1 MINIDKYIYELEEK
15 WGKFIKRNSYFEQG
29 EMPFVSKQARLNV
42 LFDPL
47 NETEIETIES
57 QLGSL
62 PDTLKTFY
70 RNTNGCRLFF
80 GSFNIFG
87 LRKNLDDVFEPYG
100 ILEENL
106 VLNLAT
112 GNEKYVFFASIGGDY
127 FFAYEKEEKKCVY
140 CIKRDG
146 NEVLKTFSNI
156 QECFEYYFYKLYKEY
171 GSDCKKI
178 HILPEDKDFPLV
190 AHLTIEY

>member
-1 MINIDKYIYELEEK
+1 MIEIDKYIKDMEQK
-15 WGKFIKRNSYFEQG
+15 WGSFIKRNNYFEQG

-42 LFDPL
+42 IFNPL
-47 NETEIETIES
+47 TESEIKIIES

-62 PDTLKTFY
+62 PSTLKTFY
-70 RNTNGCRLFF
+70 QKMNGCRLFF

-87 LRKNLDDVFEPYG
+87 LRKDLDDIFEPYG

-106 VLNLAT
+106 VFNLTT

-127 FFAYEKEEKKCVY
+127 FFAYEKEEKKRVY
-140 CIKRDG
+140 CIKRG
-146 NEVLKTFSNI
+146 ETEVLKTYSSI
-156 QECFEYYFYKLYKEY
+156 HECFEYYFYKLYKEY

-178 HILPEDKDFPLV
+178 HILPEDKDFPLL